1 MQQFKKVQINIPLL
15 EAIKQIP
22 SYAKF
27 LKDICTN
34 KRRFEAHEK
43 VMLFDN
49 VSVVLQ
55 RKLPPKLQDSGSFTI
70 PCTIG
75 KTKFDKA
82 LHDLGASVNLMPY
95 FVYEHLG

>member
-1 MQQFKKVQINIPLL
+1 MEQFKKVQINIPLL

-43 VMLFDN
+43 VMLSDN
-49 VSVVLQ
+49 VSAVLQ
-55 RKLPPKLQDSGSFTI
+55 RKLPPKLQDPGSFTI
-70 PCTIG
+70 PCIIG
-75 KTKFDKA
+75 ERKFDKA
-82 LHDLGASVNLMPY
+82 LLI
-95 FVYEHLG
+95 